1 MARLTEQM
9 GLEWGPLGIRV
20 NAVAPG
26 FIDAGISTPFY
37 ANPVVRELRGKA
49 VPIRRLGTAMDVAH
63 AVLFL
68 ASEEASY
75 INGHEIVVDGGVVSS
90 VLMQLPRE
98 PAKG

>member
-1 MARLTEQM
+1 
-9 GLEWGPLGIRV
+9 
-20 NAVAPG
+20 
-26 FIDAGISTPFY
+26 
-37 ANPVVRELRGKA
+37 
-49 VPIRRLGTAMDVAH
+49 MDVAH